1 MRVRALPLALALLIC
16 ALATNASAGE
26 SRVRIGAIDAVLT
39 VPPDV
44 ERPVVA
50 LLIAGSGSTDHDGNG
65 PQIKPATLKKLS
77 EQLVARKIATLR
89 FDKRGA
95 GGWKPEFGRAEDFRF
110 KDYVDDAVAL
120 VDHLRGSGKFSKIV
134 VVGHSEGGLVAILTA
149 ARVPVDRLV
158 LLATAARKQ
167 GDLLKAQMEK
177 KLSADAFAPVA
188 KAIDAIM
195 AGEAVDPPPQGLA
208 IPPVMQPSIASA
220 LSADPIDPLLKLVV
234 QTLIVAGGEDHQIAR
249 LDFLALS
256 TAAPV
261 AKTLWL
267 PRMNHVLVDVAD
279 DADDLAS
286 YNQAERPLD
295 ADMIDAVSAFIFAS
309 GAR

>member
-1 MRVRALPLALALLIC
+1 MRARALQLALALLIC

-39 VPPDV
+39 VPADV

-89 FDKRGA
+89 YDKRGA

-120 VDHLRGSGKFSKIV
+120 VDHLRAGGKFSKIV
-134 VVGHSEGGLVAILTA
+134 LVGHSEGGLVAILTA
-149 ARVPVDRLV
+149 TRVPVDRLI

-220 LSADPIDPLLKLVV
+220 LSADPVEPLLKLVV

-267 PRMNHVLVDVAD
+267 PRMNHVLVDVTD

-295 ADMIDAVSAFIFAS
+295 ADMIDAVSAFILAS
-309 GAR
+309 ETR

>member
-1 MRVRALPLALALLIC
+1 MRVRALLLALALLIC

-39 VPPDV
+39 VPADV

-89 FDKRGA
+89 YDKRGA

-120 VDHLRGSGKFSKIV
+120 VDHLRAGGKFSKIV
-134 VVGHSEGGLVAILTA
+134 LVGHSEGGLVAILTA
-149 ARVPVDRLV
+149 TRVPVDRLI

-220 LSADPIDPLLKLVV
+220 LSADPVEPLLKLVV

-267 PRMNHVLVDVAD
+267 PRMNHVLVDVTD

-295 ADMIDAVSAFIFAS
+295 ADMIDAVSAFILAS
-309 GAR
+309 ETR

>member
-1 MRVRALPLALALLIC
+1 MRVRALQLALALLIC

-39 VPPDV
+39 VPADV

-89 FDKRGA
+89 YDKRGA

-120 VDHLRGSGKFSKIV
+120 VDHLRAGGKFSKIV
-134 VVGHSEGGLVAILTA
+134 LVGHSEGGLVAILTA
-149 ARVPVDRLV
+149 ARVPVDRLI

-220 LSADPIDPLLKLVV
+220 LSADPVEPLLKLVV

-267 PRMNHVLVDVAD
+267 PRMNHVLVDVTD

-295 ADMIDAVSAFIFAS
+295 ADMIDAVSAFILAS
-309 GAR
+309 ETR

>member
-1 MRVRALPLALALLIC
+1 MRVRALLLALALLIC

-39 VPPDV
+39 VPADV

-89 FDKRGA
+89 YDKRGA

-120 VDHLRGSGKFSKIV
+120 VDHLRAGGKFSKIV
-134 VVGHSEGGLVAILTA
+134 LVGHSEGGLVAILTA
-149 ARVPVDRLV
+149 ARVPVDRLI

-220 LSADPIDPLLKLVV
+220 LSADPVEPLLKLVV

-261 AKTLWL
+261 AKTRWL
-267 PRMNHVLVDVAD
+267 PRMNHVLVDVTD

-295 ADMIDAVSAFIFAS
+295 ADMIDAVSAFILAS
-309 GAR
+309 ETR

>member
-1 MRVRALPLALALLIC
+1 MRVRALLLALALLIC

-39 VPPDV
+39 VPADV

-89 FDKRGA
+89 YDKRGA

-120 VDHLRGSGKFSKIV
+120 VDHLRAGGKFSKIV
-134 VVGHSEGGLVAILTA
+134 LVGHSEGGLVAILTA
-149 ARVPVDRLV
+149 TRVPVDRLI

-188 KAIDAIM
+188 RAIDAIM
-195 AGEAVDPPPQGLA
+195 AGETVDPPPQGLA

-220 LSADPIDPLLKLVV
+220 LSADPVDPLLKLVV

-267 PRMNHVLVDVAD
+267 PRMNHVLVDVTD

-295 ADMIDAVSAFIFAS
+295 ADMIDAVSAFILAS
-309 GAR
+309 ETR

>member
-1 MRVRALPLALALLIC
+1 
-16 ALATNASAGE
+16 
-26 SRVRIGAIDAVLT
+26 
-39 VPPDV
+39 
-44 ERPVVA
+44 
-50 LLIAGSGSTDHDGNG
+50 
-65 PQIKPATLKKLS
+65 
-77 EQLVARKIATLR
+77 
-89 FDKRGA
+89 
-95 GGWKPEFGRAEDFRF
+95 
-110 KDYVDDAVAL
+110 
-120 VDHLRGSGKFSKIV
+120 
-134 VVGHSEGGLVAILTA
+134 
-149 ARVPVDRLV
+149 VPVDRLI

-220 LSADPIDPLLKLVV
+220 LSADPVEPLLKLVV

-267 PRMNHVLVDVAD
+267 PRMNHVLVDVTD

-295 ADMIDAVSAFIFAS
+295 ADMIDAVSAFILAS
-309 GAR
+309 ETR